1 MLGEFGYASLTD
13 YGMCKKV
20 KKGDLTN
27 SFCGSPE
34 YLSPE
39 MIIGNGHN

>member
-1 MLGEFGYASLTD
+1 MDEFGYISISD
-13 YGMCKKV
+13 YGMSKII

-39 MIIGNGHN
+39 MITGQGHN